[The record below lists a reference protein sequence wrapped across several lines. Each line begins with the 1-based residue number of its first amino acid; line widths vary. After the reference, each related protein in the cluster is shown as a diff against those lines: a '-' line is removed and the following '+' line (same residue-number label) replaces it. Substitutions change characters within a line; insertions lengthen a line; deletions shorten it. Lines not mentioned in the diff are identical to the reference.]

1 MIPKQRPIRR
11 ARRQRR
17 LADLW
22 WRAFLPCLA
31 AGLPAAAQQA
41 VTTQP
46 PEEALP
52 QDSAPTPVPLPS
64 PYVSQPYTSA
74 GSQRLPPLPP
84 TLNLGTEAL
93 PSPGQ
98 IESPRMGVLASA
110 PAAAAA
116 PRRELLQWGTVSFHP
131 HLSYNLLYGTGI
143 LSGPDQEE
151 NTLQQTVSPGLTFQL
166 GPQWTLDYTAS
177 LKFYSNEAYEDTV
190 DHHVNLSGWATWN
203 RWRFTAGYAYG
214 STSSPLI
221 ETAAQTE
228 QDTHNARLGA
238 DYAFSDRTTLEL
250 SAAQVLR
257 FTTAYT
263 DSCTWST
270 TDWINYQWQ
279 PRLAVAVG
287 AGFAYDQLDPGTDMT
302 SQRILGRVRGEV
314 GRKLSYTLEGG
325 VEIRQF
331 LDTDASSK
339 LSPTV
344 QGAIDYEL
352 AENTTV
358 SLFGSHDIGT
368 SYYSDQFTE
377 TSSVGASVRQRLLR
391 HLSLGVS
398 GGYSFTSYSSTFAT
412 DTVEREDDRA
422 YVQVSLSTLLR
433 KRIQVSAFYRYS
445 DNSSDSAGY
454 SSGGNQV
461 GLMLSYAL

>member
-1 MIPKQRPIRR
+1 MNRQHRQRT
-11 ARRQRR
+11 ARRQRG
-17 LADLW
+17 LADV
-22 WRAFLPCLA
+22 WRRALLPCLA
-31 AGLPAAAQQA
+31 AGLPAGAQQVA
-41 VTTQP
+41 TTP
-46 PEEALP
+46 TPFETSLR
-52 QDSAPTPVPLPS
+52 DSASTPLPLPS
-64 PYVSQPYTSA
+64 PYVSQPYT
-74 GSQRLPPLPP
+74 GSGLERIPPLPP
-84 TLNLGTEAL
+84 TPNLGTDAL
-93 PSPGQ
+93 PTLSQ
-98 IESPRMGVLASA
+98 TELPRMGVLAPAS
-110 PAAAAA
+110 PAAGA
-116 PRRELLQWGTVSFHP
+116 PRRELLQWGNVSFHP
-131 HLSYNLLYGTGI
+131 HVSYNLLYGTGI

-166 GPQWTLDYTAS
+166 GPRWTADYTAS
-177 LKFYSNEAYEDTV
+177 LKFYSNDAYEDTV
-190 DHHVNLSGWATWN
+190 DHHVSLSGWAAWH
-203 RWRFTAGYAYG
+203 RWRLTAGYAYA

-238 DYAFSDRTTLEL
+238 DYALSDRTTLEL

-302 SQRILGRVRGEV
+302 SQRVLGRVRGEAA
-314 GRKLSYTLEGG
+314 RKLSYTLEGG

-344 QGAIDYEL
+344 QGAIDYQL
-352 AENTTV
+352 AEHTTV

-368 SYYSDQFTE
+368 SYFSDQFTE
-377 TSSVGASVRQRLLR
+377 TSTVGASVRQRLLR

-398 GGYSFTSYSSTFAT
+398 GGYNFTSYSSTYAT

-422 YVQVSLSTLLR
+422 YFEVSLSTLLR
-433 KRIQVSAFYRYS
+433 KRISVSAFYRYT
-445 DNSSDSAGY
+445 DNSSDNAGY
-454 SSGGNQV
+454 SLEGNQG
-461 GLMLSYAL
+461 GLIISYSL

>member
-1 MIPKQRPIRR
+1 MN
-11 ARRQRR
+11 RQRHER
-17 LADLW
+17 TACRERGLANVW
-22 WRAFLPCLA
+22 RRAFLPCLA
-31 AGLPAAAQQA
+31 AGLPVAAQEA
-41 VTTQP
+41 VTTQTP
-46 PEEALP
+46 SASPSWESAL
-52 QDSAPTPVPLPS
+52 TPLPLPS
-64 PYVSQPYTSA
+64 PYAPQPYTSPE
-74 GSQRLPPLPP
+74 SQRLPPLPP
-84 TLNLGTEAL
+84 TPNLGTEAL
-93 PSPGQ
+93 PSFDQ
-98 IESPRMGVLASA
+98 IESPRMGLLAPA

-116 PRRELLQWGTVSFHP
+116 PRRELLQWGNVSFHP
-131 HLSYNLLYGTGI
+131 HVSYNLLYGTGI

-177 LKFYSNEAYEDTV
+177 LKFYSNEAYEDAV

-228 QDTHNARLGA
+228 QDTHNARVGA
-238 DYAFSDRTTLEL
+238 DYACSDRTTLEL
-250 SAAQVLR
+250 SAAQGLR

-270 TDWINYQWQ
+270 TDWVNYQWQ
-279 PRLAVAVG
+279 PRLAVAIG

-302 SQRILGRVRGEV
+302 SQRVLGRVRGEAA
-314 GRKLSYTLEGG
+314 RKLSYTLEGG
-325 VEIRQF
+325 FEIRQF

-344 QGAIDYEL
+344 QGAIDYQL
-352 AENTTV
+352 AEQTTV

-368 SYYSDQFTE
+368 SYFSDQFTE

-422 YVQVSLSTLLR
+422 YVQVSLSTVLR
-433 KRIQVSAFYRYS
+433 KRVNVSAFYRYT
-445 DNSSDSAGY
+445 DNSSDNAGY

-461 GLMLSYAL
+461 GLMISYAL

>member
-1 MIPKQRPIRR
+1 MNRQREYRM
-11 ARRQRR
+11 ARRRRR
-17 LADLW
+17 LPVW
-22 WRAFLPCLA
+22 WRTLLPCLA
-31 AGLPAAAQQA
+31 VGLPAAAQQA
-41 VTTQP
+41 VTTEP
-46 PEEALP
+46 PAEALP
-52 QDSAPTPVPLPS
+52 QDSVLTLVPLPS

-74 GSQRLPPLPP
+74 GPQRLPPLPP
-84 TLNLGTEAL
+84 TPNLGTEAL
-93 PSPGQ
+93 AAPGQ
-98 IESPRMGVLASA
+98 IESLRMGVQA
-110 PAAAAA
+110 PAPATAAA
-116 PRRELLQWGTVSFHP
+116 PRRELLQWGNVSFHP
-131 HLSYNLLYGTGI
+131 HVSYNLLYGTGI
-143 LSGPDQEE
+143 LSGPGREE

-177 LKFYSNEAYEDTV
+177 LKFYSNEAYEDNV

-203 RWRFTAGYAYG
+203 RWQFTAGYAYG

-228 QDTHNARLGA
+228 QDTHNARVGA

-302 SQRILGRVRGEV
+302 SQRVLGRVRGEAA
-314 GRKLSYTLEGG
+314 RKLSYTLEGG

-344 QGAIDYEL
+344 QGAIDYQL
-352 AENTTV
+352 AEQTTV

-398 GGYSFTSYSSTFAT
+398 GGYNFTSYSSTYST

-422 YVQVSLSTLLR
+422 YVGVSLSTVLR
-433 KRIQVSAFYRYS
+433 KRISVSAFYRYT
-445 DNSSDSAGY
+445 DNSSDNAGY

-461 GLMLSYAL
+461 GLMISYAL